1 MTFNICFAKMIF
13 IIFQFLELKKEQE
26 SQRIGLKSA
35 SALLKLRQSRVV
47 EKILEQNKK
56 LEETLEATL
65 EDERHNMLEM
75 KSLKENYES
84 QIKILKRNC
93 DKEVRKLVSSRGSLY
108 INYGDHSISFPF

>member
-1 MTFNICFAKMIF
+1 MTFQIFLAETIF

-26 SQRIGLKSA
+26 TQKVGLKS
-35 SALLKLRQSRVV
+35 SSDLLKLRQRRVV

-65 EDERHNMLEM
+65 EDERQNMLEM
-75 KSLKENYES
+75 KNLKEKYES
-84 QIKILKRNC
+84 QIKLLKRNC

-108 INYGDHSISFPF
+108 INYCDHSISFPF